1 MQGRF
6 LLAAALLLTGC
17 ADLYGVLPSDDRR
30 PAPVPVAAPD
40 SGPLLT
46 PEQSV
51 NSFVQVIERV
61 EPVAEELCRARTRGI
76 NCDIQILVDSRTDLP
91 PNAFQTVDRAG
102 RPIVVF
108 TVALI
113 ADARNADEIAFVMGH
128 EAAHHIAGH
137 IPRREESVQT
147 SAILAS
153 IAAQASGLGPDAV
166 RAATSVGAE
175 FGARRYSKDYELE
188 ADALGTEIAYL
199 AGYDPM
205 RGAAFFSR
213 LPDPGDKFLGTH
225 PPNAQRQDVVRQ
237 TLAQLRRSAGVS
249 YLSKYSSG
257 AKGGATG

>member
-1 MQGRF
+1 LEVVFAKLKLRRNQIKGGAMQGRF
-6 LLAAALLLTGC
+6 VLVAGLALGGC
-17 ADLYGVLPSDDRR
+17 TDLYDAFPGDDRPSD
-30 PAPVPVAAPD
+30 AVPIVAPD

-51 NSFVQVIERV
+51 SSFVQVIERV
-61 EPVAEELCRARTRGI
+61 EPVAEDICRARTRGV
-76 NCDIQILVDSRTDLP
+76 NCDIQIFVDSRTDLP
-91 PNAFQTVDRAG
+91 PNAFQTIDKTG

-153 IAAQASGLGPDAV
+153 VLAQASGLGPDAV

-199 AGYDPM
+199 AGYDPV

-213 LPDPGDKFLGTH
+213 LPDPGDKFLGSH
-225 PPNAQRQDVVRQ
+225 PPNAQRQDAVRQ
-237 TLAQLRRSAGVS
+237 TLAGLR
-249 YLSKYSSG
+249 
-257 AKGGATG
+257 

>member
-1 MQGRF
+1 MRGRF
-6 LLAAALLLTGC
+6 LLVAGFLLTGC
-17 ADLYGVLPSDDRR
+17 HDLLGTFPSDDR
-30 PAPVPVAAPD
+30 PSEAVPISAPVG
-40 SGPLLT
+40 GPLLT

-61 EPVAEELCRARTRGI
+61 EPVAEDICRTRTRGV
-76 NCDIQILVDSRTDLP
+76 NCDIQILVDSRTDQP
-91 PNAFQTVDRAG
+91 PNAFQTIDRAG

-199 AGYDPM
+199 AGYDPV
-205 RGAAFFSR
+205 RGAEFFSR

-237 TLAQLRRSAGVS
+237 TLAGLR
-249 YLSKYSSG
+249 
-257 AKGGATG
+257 

>member
-6 LLAAALLLTGC
+6 LLVAGLLLGGC
-17 ADLYGVLPSDDRR
+17 TDLYGSFPSDDR
-30 PAPVPVAAPD
+30 PSDAVPVAAPD
-40 SGPLLT
+40 SGALLT

-51 NSFVQVIERV
+51 NGFVQVIERV
-61 EPVAEELCRARTRGI
+61 EPVAEDLCRARTRGV
-76 NCDIQILVDSRTDLP
+76 NCDIQIFVDSRTNLP
-91 PNAFQTVDRAG
+91 PNAFQTIDKAG

-153 IAAQASGLGPDAV
+153 VLAQASGLGPDAV

-175 FGARRYSKDYELE
+175 IGARRYSKDYELE

-199 AGYDPM
+199 AGYDPV
-205 RGAAFFSR
+205 RGAEFFSR
-213 LPDPGDKFLGTH
+213 LPDPGDKFLGSH

-237 TLAQLRRSAGVS
+237 TLAGLR
-249 YLSKYSSG
+249 
-257 AKGGATG
+257 